1 MMKKIAIIGGGASGL
16 MAADFLRHYPVQVS
30 IYEAKPS
37 VGRKFLL
44 AGKGGMNITHSE
56 EFASFVNR
64 YGAEKDFLQPI
75 LEQFNNQAVRD
86 WMQSLGFDSFVG
98 SSGRV
103 FPADMKA
110 APLLRAWLHRLRESG
125 VKICVRHRWLGWT
138 AEGNLRFST
147 LDGEQQIAADAVIL
161 ACGGASWQQL
171 GSDGAWQ
178 SVLQAQGIAVKPLQ
192 AANCGFDSQWSHTFS
207 QEFAGQPIKSAVLA
221 FTDAQGNAYRK
232 QGDFVIT
239 ATGIEGSL
247 IYALSR
253 PLRETIN
260 QQDKVTAYLD
270 LFPHK
275 TVEQLYTILS
285 KPRAAS
291 LSWSNFVRKQLGL
304 QGAKA
309 ALLREC
315 SSKQQMQDAEQLA
328 HLLKALPINLT
339 QTRPIAEA
347 ISSAGG
353 VEWSAL
359 NANLQLKNHPKVF
372 CAGEMIDW
380 EAPTGGYLLTAC
392 FATAKCAA
400 LGVVRELG
408 LVNIKALKMPEM

>member
-1 MMKKIAIIGGGASGL
+1 MKKIAIIGGGAAGL
-16 MAADFLRHYPVQVS
+16 MAADILRTYPVQVT

-56 EFASFVNR
+56 DFASFLNR
-64 YGAEKDFLQPI
+64 YGAEKEFLKPM

-86 WMQSLGFDSFVG
+86 WMQNLGFDSFVG

-103 FPADMKA
+103 FPSDMKA

-138 AEGNLRFST
+138 DEGNLRFAT
-147 LDGEQQIAADAVIL
+147 PEGEQHITADAVIL
-161 ACGGASWQQL
+161 ACGGGSWPQL

-178 SVLQAQGIAVKPLQ
+178 SVLHAQGISVKPLQ
-192 AANCGFDSQWSHTFS
+192 AANCGFDSQWSSHFS
-207 QEFAGQPIKSAVLA
+207 QAFAGQPIKSVVLA
-221 FTDAQGNAYRK
+221 FTDAQGNKYCK

-239 ATGIEGSL
+239 TTGIEGSL

-253 PLRETIN
+253 PLRETLN
-260 QQDKVTAYLD
+260 QQGKVTVYVD
-270 LFPHK
+270 LFSHK
-275 TVEQLYTILS
+275 TTEQLYAVLS
-285 KPRAAS
+285 KPKAAS
-291 LSWSNFVRKQLGL
+291 LSWSSFVRKQVGI
-304 QGAKA
+304 QGVKA

-315 SSKQQMQDAEQLA
+315 TTKQQIQDAKQLA
-328 HLLKALPINLT
+328 SLLKALPITLYN
-339 QTRPIAEA
+339 TRPLAEA

-353 VEWSAL
+353 VAWLAL
-359 NANLQLKNHPKVF
+359 TATLQLKHKSKVF

-400 LGVVRELG
+400 LGMVKELG
-408 LVNIKALKMPEM
+408 LIEN

>member
-1 MMKKIAIIGGGASGL
+1 MSDLSIPHIAIIGGGAAGL
-16 MAADFLRHYPVQVS
+16 MAADILRAYPVQVS

-56 EFASFVNR
+56 DFDAFCQR
-64 YGAEKDFLQPI
+64 YGAEKPFLQPM

-86 WMQSLGFDSFVG
+86 WMQGLGFDSFVG

-103 FPADMKA
+103 FPTDMKA

-125 VKICVRHRWLGWT
+125 IKICVRHRWLGWT
-138 AEGNLRFST
+138 NESKLKFATPE
-147 LDGEQQIAADAVIL
+147 GEQHIAADAVIL
-161 ACGGASWQQL
+161 ACGGGSWPQL

-178 SVLQAQGIAVKPLQ
+178 SVLQAQGISVKPLQ
-192 AANCGFDSQWSHTFS
+192 AANCGFDSQWSSNFS

-253 PLRETIN
+253 PLREFIN
-260 QQDKVTAYLD
+260 QNGKVTVYLD

-275 TVEQLYTILS
+275 TVEQLYTLLN

-291 LSWSNFVRKQLGL
+291 LSWSSFVRKQLGI
-304 QGAKA
+304 QGVKA

-315 SSKQQMQDAEQLA
+315 TTKQQMQDVKQLA
-328 HLLKALPINLT
+328 SLLKVLPITLT

-353 VEWSAL
+353 VKWSAL
-359 NANLQLKNHPKVF
+359 TADLQLKNRPKVF

-408 LVNIKALKMPEM
+408 SN

>member
-1 MMKKIAIIGGGASGL
+1 MKKIAIIGGGAAGL
-16 MAADFLRHYPVQVS
+16 MAADILRTYPVQVT

-56 EFASFVNR
+56 NFDSFINR
-64 YGAEKDFLQPI
+64 YGAEQQFLQPI

-86 WMQSLGFDSFVG
+86 WMQGLGFDSFVG

-103 FPADMKA
+103 FPSDMKA

-138 AEGNLRFST
+138 ANNNLHFST
-147 LDGEQQIAADAVIL
+147 PEGEQEIIADAVIL
-161 ACGGASWQQL
+161 ACGGASWPQL

-178 SVLQAQGIAVKPLQ
+178 SVLQEQGITVNPLQ
-192 AANCGFDSQWSHTFS
+192 AANCGFDSQWSSNFS
-207 QEFAGQPIKSAVLA
+207 QEFAGQPLKSAALA
-221 FTDAQGNAYRK
+221 FTDAQGNNYRK

-253 PLRETIN
+253 PLRETIK
-260 QQDKVTAYLD
+260 QQGQVTVYVD

-275 TVEQLYTILS
+275 TTEQLYALLN
-285 KPRAAS
+285 KPKAAS
-291 LSWSNFVRKQLGL
+291 VSWSSFVRKQLGI
-304 QGAKA
+304 QGVKA
-309 ALLREC
+309 SLLREC
-315 SSKQQMQDAEQLA
+315 TSKQQMQDPQQLA
-328 HLLKALPINLT
+328 TLLKALPINLT
-339 QTRPIAEA
+339 QTRPITEA

-353 VEWSAL
+353 VAWSAL
-359 NANLQLKNHPKVF
+359 TADLQLKNRPTVF

-408 LVNIKALKMPEM
+408 LLTTKTYLPTH

>member
-56 EFASFVNR
+56 NFDSFCQR
-64 YGAEKDFLQPI
+64 YGAEKDFLQPM

-103 FPADMKA
+103 FPTDMKA
-110 APLLRAWLHRLRESG
+110 APLLRAWLHRLRECG
-125 VKICVRHRWLGWT
+125 VKICVRHRWLGWNDT
-138 AEGNLRFST
+138 GALIFDSPNGT
-147 LDGEQQIAADAVIL
+147 QYIQADAVIL
-161 ACGGASWQQL
+161 ACGGASWPRL
-171 GSDGAWQ
+171 GSNGAWLP
-178 SVLQAQGIAVKPLQ
+178 VLQQQGIDVLPLQ
-192 AANCGFDSQWSHTFS
+192 AANCGFDSNWSTEFS
-207 QEFAGQPIKSAVLA
+207 QKLAGQPIKSGVLS
-221 FTDAQGNAYRK
+221 FVDKTGQMHSK

-260 QQDKVTAYLD
+260 QNGQVTVYLD
-270 LFPHK
+270 LVPHK
-275 TVEQLYTILS
+275 SVAQVEAILS
-285 KPRAAS
+285 KPRGSNS
-291 LSWSNFVRKQLGL
+291 LANYLRKQFAIDGV
-304 QGAKA
+304 KA
-309 ALLREC
+309 GLLREC
-315 SSKQQMQDAEQLA
+315 VAKEVMQNNNTLA
-328 HLLKALPINLT
+328 HTLKAVPIILY

-353 VEWSAL
+353 VSWHEL
-359 NANLQLKNHPKVF
+359 DDYLQLKQRPSVF
-372 CAGEMIDW
+372 CAGEMINW

-408 LVNIKALKMPEM
+408 LVACT

>member
-64 YGAEKDFLQPI
+64 YGAEQQFLQPM

-86 WMQSLGFDSFVG
+86 WIQSLGFDSFVG

-103 FPADMKA
+103 FPTDMKA
-110 APLLRAWLHRLRESG
+110 APLLRAWLHRLRECG
-125 VKICVRHRWLGWT
+125 VKICVRHRWLGWNDT
-138 AEGNLRFST
+138 GALVFDSPNGT
-147 LDGEQQIAADAVIL
+147 QTIDADAVIL
-161 ACGGASWQQL
+161 ACGGASWPRL
-171 GSDGAWQ
+171 GSNGAWLR
-178 SVLQAQGIAVKPLQ
+178 VLQQQGIDVLPLQ
-192 AANCGFDSQWSHTFS
+192 AANCGFDSNWSTEFS
-207 QEFAGQPIKSAVLA
+207 QKFAGQPIKSGVLS
-221 FTDAQGNAYRK
+221 FVDNISQIHRK

-260 QQDKVTAYLD
+260 QNGQVTVYLD
-270 LFPHK
+270 LVPHK
-275 TVEQLYTILS
+275 SVAQVEAILA
-285 KPRAAS
+285 KPRGSNS
-291 LSWSNFVRKQLGL
+291 LANYLRKQFAIDGV
-304 QGAKA
+304 KA
-309 ALLREC
+309 GLLREC
-315 SSKQQMQDAEQLA
+315 VAKEVMQNNHALA
-328 HLLKALPINLT
+328 HTLKAIPITLYH
-339 QTRPIAEA
+339 TRPIAEA

-353 VEWSAL
+353 VSWHEL
-359 NANLQLKNHPKVF
+359 DDYLQLKQRPSVF
-372 CAGEMIDW
+372 CAGEMINW

-392 FATAKCAA
+392 FATAKRAA

-408 LVNIKALKMPEM
+408 LVVCM

>member
-1 MMKKIAIIGGGASGL
+1 M
-16 MAADFLRHYPVQVS
+16 
-30 IYEAKPS
+30 
-37 VGRKFLL
+37 
-44 AGKGGMNITHSE
+44 
-56 EFASFVNR
+56 
-64 YGAEKDFLQPI
+64 

-103 FPADMKA
+103 FPTDMKA

-138 AEGNLRFST
+138 AEGNLRFAT
-147 LDGEQQIAADAVIL
+147 PEGEQQIAADAVIL
-161 ACGGASWQQL
+161 ACGGASWPQL

-192 AANCGFDSQWSHTFS
+192 AANCGFDSQWSNTFS

-260 QQDKVTAYLD
+260 QQDRVTAYLD

-275 TVEQLYTILS
+275 T
-285 KPRAAS
+285 
-291 LSWSNFVRKQLGL
+291 
-304 QGAKA
+304 
-309 ALLREC
+309 
-315 SSKQQMQDAEQLA
+315 D
-328 HLLKALPINLT
+328 
-339 QTRPIAEA
+339 
-347 ISSAGG
+347 
-353 VEWSAL
+353 
-359 NANLQLKNHPKVF
+359 
-372 CAGEMIDW
+372 
-380 EAPTGGYLLTAC
+380 
-392 FATAKCAA
+392 
-400 LGVVRELG
+400 
-408 LVNIKALKMPEM
+408 

>member
-1 MMKKIAIIGGGASGL
+1 MTTSISNKKIAIIGGGAAGL
-16 MAADFLRHYPVQVS
+16 MAADFLRHYPIEVT
-30 IYEAKPS
+30 IYEAMPS

-64 YGAEKDFLQPI
+64 YGAEKDFIQPM

-103 FPADMKA
+103 FPTDMKA

-125 VKICVRHRWLGWT
+125 VKICVRHRWLGWNDSGALVFDSPHGT
-138 AEGNLRFST
+138 QHIT
-147 LDGEQQIAADAVIL
+147 ADAVIL
-161 ACGGASWQQL
+161 ACGGASWPRL
-171 GSDGAWQ
+171 GSNGAW
-178 SVLQAQGIAVKPLQ
+178 SPVLQQQGIDVLPLQ
-192 AANCGFDSQWSHTFS
+192 AANCGFDSQWSAEFS
-207 QEFAGQPIKSAVLA
+207 QKFAGQPIKSGVLS
-221 FTDAQGNAYRK
+221 FTDSTGQTHSK
-232 QGDFVIT
+232 KGDFVVT

-260 QQDKVTAYLD
+260 QQGKVTVYLD
-270 LFPHK
+270 LLPHK
-275 TVEQLYTILS
+275 SVAQIGGILA
-285 KPRAAS
+285 KPRGSNS
-291 LSWSNFVRKQLGL
+291 LANYLRKQLAIDGL
-304 QGAKA
+304 KA
-309 ALLREC
+309 GLLREC
-315 SSKQQMQDAEQLA
+315 VSKEEMNCPERFAQ
-328 HLLKALPINLT
+328 LLKALPICLY

-353 VEWSAL
+353 VSWDEL
-359 NANLQLKNHPKVF
+359 DENLQLKKYPSIF
-372 CAGEMIDW
+372 CAGEMINW

-400 LGVVRELG
+400 LGVVRVLG
-408 LVNIKALKMPEM
+408 I